1 MSIIPKGKNN
11 LDSFSLFEERKVY
24 RDNIYPPKE
33 FVPSPIDLWY
43 EKPLYGK
50 IDNFGNSIF
59 VDDRFVKK
67 LDSIEGNV
75 FAMNFVADAF
85 KDLKEYYAI
94 AANTNRLITEG
105 SKLVTLNPKTGWS
118 STNKQHVD
126 YMKQIYQSFAGAY
139 MSKPSRK
146 TKLLNFDSFLGF
158 FDDFV
163 NKLISSSFTFT
174 KTGFITTSYCA
185 SITSGLMI
193 EIDDDDCGDDEI
205 KYENYINDPNFIF
218 YTIAAQRYGFKIDKN
233 VPWRLVADLASPVM
247 RKYMSNYPEPPPIDR
262 PFRSLYYIGD
272 VVEIT
277 DLRFD
282 PAIPSTLQFVVKEV
296 IRESDQVVRLML
308 VLVNDPGKLTT
319 SDSRVLTKILKDGI
333 PTNALEYDGKIA
345 IKNLDGPNQGEGRKN
360 IENLISNY
368 QTEIQNYLKKPK
380 LSLDNIF
387 ELMYYKSYR
396 YDLRLLK
403 VYVLEFYNSFVLGNP
418 TVNFMGVTNKNQTV
432 QETFLRKRITMEEME
447 DKYDDSYWIKMYAR
461 IRIKELGLNLSDY
474 KIKELMERSSV
485 IQKVNGTPQALEYI
499 NQNLNGAIEP
509 KIKLTP
515 RDKDAKIENV
525 DILNDLYYG
534 EVNT

>member
-1 MSIIPKGKNN
+1 
-11 LDSFSLFEERKVY
+11 
-24 RDNIYPPKE
+24 
-33 FVPSPIDLWY
+33 
-43 EKPLYGK
+43 
-50 IDNFGNSIF
+50 
-59 VDDRFVKK
+59 
-67 LDSIEGNV
+67 
-75 FAMNFVADAF
+75 
-85 KDLKEYYAI
+85 
-94 AANTNRLITEG
+94 
-105 SKLVTLNPKTGWS
+105 
-118 STNKQHVD
+118 
-126 YMKQIYQSFAGAY
+126 
-139 MSKPSRK
+139 
-146 TKLLNFDSFLGF
+146 
-158 FDDFV
+158 
-163 NKLISSSFTFT
+163 
-174 KTGFITTSYCA
+174 
-185 SITSGLMI
+185 
-193 EIDDDDCGDDEI
+193 
-205 KYENYINDPNFIF
+205 
-218 YTIAAQRYGFKIDKN
+218 
-233 VPWRLVADLASPVM
+233 
-247 RKYMSNYPEPPPIDR
+247 
-262 PFRSLYYIGD
+262 
-272 VVEIT
+272 
-277 DLRFD
+277 
-282 PAIPSTLQFVVKEV
+282 
-296 IRESDQVVRLML
+296 ML